1 MSKVIQIR
9 HRIKAIETIHKIT
22 HAMRLISMSSHA
34 RLKGKR
40 DVLDVY
46 LGHLE
51 RLYGVVSSS
60 APSWHN
66 PLLDPA
72 GHGVAKNT
80 LCIIVGPQRGLCGN
94 FNNALHAMYMKHRD
108 TLLQERADVIV
119 VGKRALEQIS
129 FEKKTPIIAS
139 YTDLNQ
145 TSLFT
150 IAQQIAHILIAG
162 NKRYTRVFFLSTHF
176 KSFFLQQP
184 EFIQIIPLHM
194 SAGAQES
201 ADAVHE
207 YLWDA
212 YKPEDILDELV
223 VQYVETTI
231 QKLILE
237 SLLAEQAA
245 RFISMDSATRNAE
258 KLRDSA
264 KLQYNKLRQAN
275 ITKEVTELSGSFF

>member
-34 RLKGKR
+34 RLKSKR
-40 DVLDVY
+40 DMLDVY
-46 LGHLE
+46 LGHIE
-51 RLYGVVSSS
+51 RLYGVVSGS
-60 APSWHN
+60 ATSWRN
-66 PLLDPA
+66 PLLDPDMQGA
-72 GHGVAKNT
+72 ARNT
-80 LCIIVGPQRGLCGN
+80 LCVIVGPQRGLCGN
-94 FNNALHAMYMKHRD
+94 FNNAVQALYVKHKD
-108 TLLQERADVIV
+108 ELLKERADIIV
-119 VGKRALEQIS
+119 VGKRAIEQIH
-129 FEKKTPIIAS
+129 FEKRTPIIAS
-139 YTDLNQ
+139 YFDLTQ
-145 TSLFT
+145 ASIAT
-150 IAQQIAHILIAG
+150 IARQITQVLVAG
-162 NKRYTRVFFLSTHF
+162 GKHYSRVFFLSTHF

-184 EFIQIIPLHM
+184 EFTQIIPLRM
-194 SAGAQES
+194 SAGAQQS
-201 ADAVHE
+201 TDGAHE
-207 YLWDA
+207 YLWDT

-223 VQYVETTI
+223 LQYVETII

-258 KLRDSA
+258 KLRDIA